1 MKKNIIEMKKESIY
15 EAPEA
20 EVLTAAVEKGVYSSG
35 LPAPGDDSGF
45 EWG

>member
-1 MKKNIIEMKKESIY
+1 MEMKKDCIY

-20 EVLTAAVEKGVYSSG
+20 EVLRAAVEKGVYSSG
-35 LPAPGDDSGF
+35 LPNPGDDSGF